1 MDLAAAIQRLHA
13 DADVFRAQ
21 VEGVTDDQAR
31 WKPDETQWSILE
43 VVAHLADE
51 EVLDFRTRVDLT
63 LHRPAEAWPRI
74 DPERWVTERA
84 YNALDLPATLERFVD
99 ERARSVAWLRGLSES
114 DWTVAHEHPRFG
126 PIRAGDLLGSWV
138 AHDLIHVRQI
148 NRLHRAWLEHAVA
161 PGFALAYAG
170 RW

>member
-1 MDLAAAIQRLHA
+1 VDLAAAVRRLHA
-13 DADVFRAQ
+13 NVSVFRAQ
-21 VEGVTDDQAR
+21 VEGVGQEQAR
-31 WKPDETQWSILE
+31 WKPDPAQWSILE

-63 LHRPAEAWPRI
+63 LNSPEKPWPRI
-74 DPERWVTERA
+74 DPERWVSERA
-84 YNALDLPATLERFVD
+84 YNAMDLSEALERFAG
-99 ERARSVAWLRGLSES
+99 ERARSVAWLGELGER
-114 DWTVAHEHPRFG
+114 DWGAAHEHPRFG